1 MSYCSKIRSI
11 IDEVDRPDVLP
22 FEAVDHLATCQGCQI
37 FASDRTSL
45 RTLLASDTRVTVP
58 VNFNA
63 VLTQRLTEIKAPKS
77 FWFSAAGFVRL
88 GGATAALA
96 VALLAA
102 QYGGLFGGPSSPPA
116 GPQASVPGSEMP
128 APAVVTPQAP
138 PAASSGGQLAT
149 ATIPDAEPPA
159 ERRSQGRGRGTRPP
173 SSTEPGTARD
183 SGGVTNFLVRD
194 QGREVAVPMMTVSL
208 GMQQQVLNSSARQQ
222 PRSADISY

>member
-96 VALLAA
+96 VALLAS
-102 QYGGLFGGPSSPPA
+102 QYGGLF
-116 GPQASVPGSEMP
+116 
-128 APAVVTPQAP
+128 
-138 PAASSGGQLAT
+138 SGAQET
-149 ATIPDAEPPA
+149 PA
-159 ERRSQGRGRGTRPP
+159 ERPSIAMEKEEPTVTPTQPAQPNDPPAIPAIRPQTQLASRDTRLRTPAAK
-173 SSTEPGTARD
+173 EPETRHD
-183 SGGVTNFLVRD
+183 RGGVPNFIVID
-194 QGREVAVPMMTVSL
+194 QGREVTVPMMTVSL